1 MQYRHSSAKF
11 AVALSAT
18 FGSVAAATASA
29 QEVLEEIVV
38 TALKRAESLQD
49 APATVTAFDAE
60 TIEQARIQSMRDYV
74 NLTSNMTLMETQNN
88 AFAFVNIRGLAQI
101 RNVDPTVAVVVDGV
115 LSTTS
120 LAFSQDLYDIQ
131 QIEVLKGPQG
141 ALYGRN
147 ATGGAINITTKQPTS
162 DPEVYVRG
170 GYGNGDNLQL
180 SGVASGPLG
189 SNGVLGRVVVGY
201 KDAEGWRDN
210 VATGVKADPYEDLTV
225 AGKLLWDIGER
236 TTLDLRLTYSHT
248 ESTGSQFV
256 SNAPNFV
263 TNVNGPGMAMWPGN
277 GTAVAVPGLPASI
290 AALIGD
296 PNNTSIKHQGNEPG
310 MDDREVVNLS
320 AKFDWEVGAGTL
332 TSITSLDQLDH
343 VTAAEQ
349 FAYYPFVQVQGTTTP
364 QHPAGVLV
372 PATPVGLALA
382 APGGTGQN
390 LTFGQNR
397 FHDSI
402 SQELRFTSP

>member
-147 ATGGAINITTKQPTS
+147 ASGGAINITTKQPTS
-162 DPEVYVRG
+162 EPEVYVRG
-170 GYGNGDNLQL
+170 GIGNGDNVQL

-189 SNGVLGRVVVGY
+189 DSLLGRVVVGY

-210 VATGVKADPYEDLTV
+210 VATGVKADPY
-225 AGKLLWDIGER
+225 
-236 TTLDLRLTYSHT
+236 
-248 ESTGSQFV
+248 
-256 SNAPNFV
+256 
-263 TNVNGPGMAMWPGN
+263 
-277 GTAVAVPGLPASI
+277 
-290 AALIGD
+290 
-296 PNNTSIKHQGNEPG
+296 
-310 MDDREVVNLS
+310 
-320 AKFDWEVGAGTL
+320 
-332 TSITSLDQLDH
+332 
-343 VTAAEQ
+343 
-349 FAYYPFVQVQGTTTP
+349 
-364 QHPAGVLV
+364 
-372 PATPVGLALA
+372 
-382 APGGTGQN
+382 
-390 LTFGQNR
+390 
-397 FHDSI
+397 
-402 SQELRFTSP
+402 